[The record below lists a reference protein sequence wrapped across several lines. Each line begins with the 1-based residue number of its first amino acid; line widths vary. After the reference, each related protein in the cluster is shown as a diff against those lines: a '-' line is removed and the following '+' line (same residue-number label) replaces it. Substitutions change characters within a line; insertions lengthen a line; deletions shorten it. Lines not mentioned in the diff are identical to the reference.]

1 MRHDRAAQRSWSRT
15 LAAVAM
21 IAGHVVAPWRSRW
34 RRSWGARPEELA
46 AAWPGDD
53 LIAEPTWGYAHAI
66 SVDAPAEAVWPWVA
80 QLGQERGGF
89 ASFERLENLFG
100 CRITNAD
107 RIVAEWQHP
116 TVGQVVHI
124 HPRAPELHV
133 AVVEPGRSLVLRGA
147 ADDDPAPTTDNLWGF
162 HVVADGPGRSRLVER
177 GSTVHGSSLAER
189 LFFGTAL
196 IEPVGFVMGREMLR
210 GIAERA
216 ELAHLVTGPAPR

>member
-1 MRHDRAAQRSWSRT
+1 
-15 LAAVAM
+15 M

-46 AAWPGDD
+46 SVWPGDG
-53 LIAEPTWGYAHAI
+53 LIAEPTWDYTHAI
-66 SVDAPAEAVWPWVA
+66 SVDAPPETVWPWVA

-107 RIVAEWQHP
+107 RIVDEWQHP

-133 AVVEPGRSLVLRGA
+133 ALVEHGRSLVLRGA
-147 ADDDPAPTTDNLWGF
+147 ADDDPAPATDSLWAF
-162 HVVADGPGRSRLVER
+162 HVVADGPGRSRLIER
-177 GSTVHGSSLAER
+177 GRTMHGSSLAER

-210 GIAERA
+210 GLAERA
-216 ELAHLVTGPAPR
+216 ERARPAMRSAPR